1 MVKSSDNPNIDV
13 EVFYTDLTHLAEN
26 NLLLPF
32 YGRDGIINEVI
43 DVLNRKVKSNV
54 ILLGDSGVGKTAIVE
69 GLAIRIINGDVPLSL
84 VGMRIFSLNII
95 ELISGSRYRGDFEE
109 RLNNVLKKI
118 NSIGSGIL
126 FIDEIHSLV
135 NNAGNYSLDISN
147 ILKPILSRSNFKCI
161 GATTYSEYFKAFTSS
176 DEALARRFK
185 NIDVPEMSPSETYML
200 LRTAKQSYGKCHSVN
215 FSDKI
220 IRSCV
225 DLSHKFILHKKFPD
239 KAIDILDNFGA
250 FISKKDIPRNINNI
264 FTRISELRSR
274 KHDYILVYDYLNAI
288 RVRDEIKELNNN
300 ISNNINRSYRSTFK
314 MAKCESLVPILSR
327 ISEIK
332 EDIISRFLS
341 YINESSVNKVSKN
354 NFSGIFFNEDIN
366 KCIDV
371 IMKNFYFY
379 DIYDSPVGRFIYY
392 KSSDSDF
399 KIFGKMLAGSL
410 YNSSSNYLYLDVLNF
425 VNSGSDSTDLS
436 SLSNTISDNVM
447 KHYNTTVLIDNFE
460 EMTYSMLEFIY
471 KVFNTGHFRDN
482 SNRIVNCKNVVFM
495 EAFDKAEF
503 ERKFGFTDGGD
514 AVTGSGDVDDA
525 DKWKLERRYT
535 ALLVN
540 ACETSTGQLYDLKFL
555 GDFCRK
561 NEMLFIV
568 DAVSAY
574 LADPIDMTEC
584 GIDVLLTASQ
594 KALALSPGA
603 AFVALSKKAVKKLD
617 DEDAGEK
624 NGADASGTVSR
635 CIPYYFDF
643 KDYIL
648 NQKRGQPPFTS
659 AVGIMIAFHDRL
671 KRIMTGDDMS
681 REINTED
688 GAMKNGIDVDG
699 KSEFDMFAAMN
710 TGHDVCMSTGQAIE
724 EKNSSIGSFIE
735 IENGKHRERA
745 EYFRNKLAALPVE
758 IPDIPLSNCVTPVVF
773 PENNAWKVF
782 EYMKDECGIMLTP
795 SGGEWKDK
803 QLRVG
808 HLGNLDL
815 TDYDILI
822 EKLSEVLKA

>member
-274 KHDYILVYDYLNAI
+274 KHDYILGYDYLNAI

-495 EAFDKAEF
+495 LGLKSID
-503 ERKFGFTDGGD
+503 ERKDKIGFYKVVAGSRKTRLFVDEASNDIFLKLSGCCEHINPSQSYDVSNDVIRGINKLVDITRGYGVKVSIPGNFLEMFFSYCNNNGLRGD
-514 AVTGSGDVDDA
+514 
-525 DKWKLERRYT
+525 
-535 ALLVN
+535 LV
-540 ACETSTGQLYDLKFL
+540 
-555 GDFCRK
+555 
-561 NEMLFIV
+561 
-568 DAVSAY
+568 
-574 LADPIDMTEC
+574 
-584 GIDVLLTASQ
+584 
-594 KALALSPGA
+594 
-603 AFVALSKKAVKKLD
+603 
-617 DEDAGEK
+617 
-624 NGADASGTVSR
+624 
-635 CIPYYFDF
+635 
-643 KDYIL
+643 
-648 NQKRGQPPFTS
+648 
-659 AVGIMIAFHDRL
+659 
-671 KRIMTGDDMS
+671 
-681 REINTED
+681 
-688 GAMKNGIDVDG
+688 
-699 KSEFDMFAAMN
+699 SEFINKRLVDKLFVLIKKN
-710 TGHDVCMSTGQAIE
+710 KRLSNN
-724 EKNSSIGSFIE
+724 NSSYLLNVTDDTIDI
-735 IENGKHRERA
+735 IEN
-745 EYFRNKLAALPVE
+745 N
-758 IPDIPLSNCVTPVVF
+758 
-773 PENNAWKVF
+773 
-782 EYMKDECGIMLTP
+782 
-795 SGGEWKDK
+795 
-803 QLRVG
+803 
-808 HLGNLDL
+808 
-815 TDYDILI
+815 
-822 EKLSEVLKA
+822 

>member
-1 MVKSSDNPNIDV
+1 MKLFTVGPV
-13 EVFYTDLTHLAEN
+13 EMYPETLKIEGTQLPYFRTAEFGNMMKEAAKLFLESVNAPEGSLFIGLTCSGTGAMDATVMN
-26 NLLLPF
+26 M
-32 YGRDGIINEVI
+32 
-43 DVLNRKVKSNV
+43 
-54 ILLGDSGVGKTAIVE
+54 LGKADKALV
-69 GLAIRIINGDVPLSL
+69 INGGS
-84 VGMRIFSLNII
+84 F
-95 ELISGSRYRGDFEE
+95 GSRFAGMCRRY
-109 RLNNVLKKI
+109 
-118 NSIGSGIL
+118 GIET
-126 FIDEIHSLV
+126 D
-135 NNAGNYSLDISN
+135 
-147 ILKPILSRSNFKCI
+147 
-161 GATTYSEYFKAFTSS
+161 TY
-176 DEALARRFK
+176 
-185 NIDVPEMSPSETYML
+185 
-200 LRTAKQSYGKCHSVN
+200 
-215 FSDKI
+215 
-220 IRSCV
+220 
-225 DLSHKFILHKKFPD
+225 
-239 KAIDILDNFGA
+239 
-250 FISKKDIPRNINNI
+250 DIP
-264 FTRISELRSR
+264 
-274 KHDYILVYDYLNAI
+274 
-288 RVRDEIKELNNN
+288 
-300 ISNNINRSYRSTFK
+300 
-314 MAKCESLVPILSR
+314 
-327 ISEIK
+327 
-332 EDIISRFLS
+332 
-341 YINESSVNKVSKN
+341 
-354 NFSGIFFNEDIN
+354 
-366 KCIDV
+366 
-371 IMKNFYFY
+371 
-379 DIYDSPVGRFIYY
+379 
-392 KSSDSDF
+392 
-399 KIFGKMLAGSL
+399 
-410 YNSSSNYLYLDVLNF
+410 
-425 VNSGSDSTDLS
+425 
-436 SLSNTISDNVM
+436 
-447 KHYNTTVLIDNFE
+447 
-460 EMTYSMLEFIY
+460 
-471 KVFNTGHFRDN
+471 
-482 SNRIVNCKNVVFM
+482 FM

-503 ERKFGFTDGGD
+503 ERRFDSVDVENDVIGGAD
-514 AVTGSGDVDDA
+514 VNYVDDS
-525 DKWKLERRYT
+525 DKRKSERRYT

-561 NEMLFIV
+561 NDMLFIV

-681 REINTED
+681 RVINTED

-710 TGHDVCMSTGQAIE
+710 TGHDVRMSTGQAIE

-808 HLGNLDL
+808 HLGNLNFE
-815 TDYDILI
+815 DYDLLI
-822 EKLSEVLKA
+822 DKLGEYLKMN